1 MLVDLTRNDP
11 GVRTRIRIME
21 SDKGTIIY
29 TLNLRGAGLTFLPVK
44 TSKRLPVPVG
54 VKCTSYLGKNYSMH

>member
-1 MLVDLTRNDP
+1 MRKRNK
-11 GVRTRIRIME
+11 GVRTRIRIMG
-21 SDKGTIIY
+21 SDKGITIY

-54 VKCTSYLGKNYSMH
+54 VKYTSYLGQNYSMY